1 MSDFEGAFAV
11 RIGAVGDSQHPA
23 RWRLTP
29 SSLIRSTRAGER
41 LMKAAGSYSS
51 RLVEAYTP
59 TITRRRDMMEKR
71 GGNEGER
78 GEKKKENAKRA
89 AEFRAGSWALY
100 VIQPSIHRRV
110 PVMGTGRH
118 RRREYIFQR
127 SAFFPSQ
134 AKHRGY
140 GTALTL
146 RDTQRVL
153 VFYAVHRESDW
164 REAINR
170 NVLAGKCKL
179 SAKPRFE
186 TMLLVM
192 NGVGFSEMSFS
203 SSATKKKTD
212 GTMIRLI
219 A

>member
-1 MSDFEGAFAV
+1 M
-11 RIGAVGDSQHPA
+11 P
-23 RWRLTP
+23 RWFFHCNFIL
-29 SSLIRSTRAGER
+29 
-41 LMKAAGSYSS
+41 
-51 RLVEAYTP
+51 P
-59 TITRRRDMMEKR
+59 TE
-71 GGNEGER
+71 
-78 GEKKKENAKRA
+78 
-89 AEFRAGSWALY
+89 
-100 VIQPSIHRRV
+100 
-110 PVMGTGRH
+110 
-118 RRREYIFQR
+118 R

-134 AKHRGY
+134 VKHRGY

-192 NGVGFSEMSFS
+192 NGVGV
-203 SSATKKKTD
+203 SAD
-212 GTMIRLI
+212 GRKAGPSAQYRLLRKLTLTHYK
-219 A
+219 